1 LIPFRFSRGNED
13 KEPIFI
19 QLRRETHMNRN
30 ESLTSHRPPLRRKL
44 RRNALACAVAH
55 ALRHTAVMVTTAGI
69 AMHAAHAQDAD
80 AVKRYTIPA
89 GQLTASLNHFGRDAG
104 ILLSFSSQITN
115 SLQSKGLNGAYTVP
129 AALQVLLS
137 DTGLEAIRQPNG
149 GYTLRQLP
157 RTSAQEAVLPLVTV
171 TPGQENPSGPV
182 NGYLAKRTTTG
193 TKTDTPIM
201 EIPQSISVV
210 GRQQIQDLKAQTIQ
224 DSLGYTAGLMTGIS
238 AKNPL
243 FDDTLNIRGFEANPQ
258 LGSYYRDGMRYMTN
272 LYNGK
277 QEIYGLERVEVLK
290 GPSSILY
297 GSAAPGGVINT
308 VTKRPPSTPLH
319 EVNVEYGSYNRKQLS
334 ADIGGPL
341 DDEGVWSYRLTA
353 LERKSDTYMKYGR
366 DDRTYVAPALTWR
379 PSAATSL
386 TLLTS
391 YQKTDAIYP
400 PSLPVTGTLLPNPN
414 GQLDRNT
421 FLGEPNNNYFQTETS
436 TAGYLFEHAFSDTLK
451 LRNAVRYYKS
461 DLAMRY
467 TLITGDVDALT
478 KRRVPRSARGYNDDT
493 SMMTTDTNL
502 EKTFYTGPV
511 KHTALVGVDYTKSRY
526 DSDRRTGTL
535 PTIDIY
541 NPVYQTGAITTT
553 VNRVIRSRESKLG
566 GYLQDQIKIADKL
579 VVLLGGRYDHVNV
592 VTRSLLGVVSSADET
607 DIAFTG
613 RAGMVYL
620 ADNGVAP
627 FVSVSQSFEPTTGL
641 SRTGTRFEPSKGKQ
655 FELGLRYQPPGT
667 ETMYTASLFDL
678 TRTNVLSQDP
688 VDTSFQIQTGE
699 VRSRGLE
706 LEAKTSLDKY
716 VDVIGAYTYTDAVV
730 TRSTLPNE
738 TGERFYAPRNLF
750 SLWVDTKLGFID
762 LARWRVGAGLRY
774 VSDRPDK
781 PATGTRG
788 GSAYTLVDA
797 RIGYENGPWTYALN
811 ATNLTDEVYIPSM
824 CYTNV
829 CDYGAPRQVT
839 ATLSYRW

>member
-1 LIPFRFSRGNED
+1 MLMKPDDS
-13 KEPIFI
+13 PP
-19 QLRRETHMNRN
+19 LH
-30 ESLTSHRPPLRRKL
+30 TSPLRRRLQQKT
-44 RRNALACAVAH
+44 LAYGVAH
-55 ALRHTAVMVTTAGI
+55 ALRHTAVIATLGVATA
-69 AMHAAHAQDAD
+69 AAPLAAHAEDPETT
-80 AVKRYTIPA
+80 KRYAIPA
-89 GQLTASLNHFGRDAG
+89 GQLTASLNHFGLDAG

-115 SLQSKGLNGAYTVP
+115 GLQSKPLNGAFTVP
-129 AALQVLLS
+129 AALHILLT
-137 DTGLEAIRQPNG
+137 DTGLEAVRQSNG

-157 RTSAQEAVLPLVTV
+157 RSTSEASVLPAITV
-171 TPGQENPSGPV
+171 SAGMENASGPLT
-182 NGYLAKRTTTG
+182 GYLARRSVTA
-193 TKTDTPIM
+193 TKTDTPIL

-210 GRQQIQDLKAQTIQ
+210 GRQQMQDQKAQTIQ
-224 DSLGYTAGLMTGIS
+224 DALGYTAGVMTGIS

-277 QEIYGLERVEVLK
+277 QEVYGLERVEVLK

-297 GSAAPGGVINT
+297 GAAAPGGVINT
-308 VTKRPPSTPLH
+308 VTKRPLSTSLH
-319 EVNVEYGSYNRKQLS
+319 EINAEYGSYNRKQLS
-334 ADIGGPL
+334 ADFSGPL
-341 DDEGVWSYRLTA
+341 DDEGVWSYRLTG
-353 LERKSDTYMKYGR
+353 LQRTSDTYMRYGR
-366 DDRTYVAPALTWR
+366 DDRSYIAPALTWR
-379 PSAATSL
+379 PSADTSL
-386 TLLTS
+386 TLLSS
-391 YQKTDAIYP
+391 YQKTNAIYP
-400 PSLPVTGTLLPNPN
+400 PSLPVTGTLLTNRN
-414 GQLDRNT
+414 GQLDRDT
-421 FLGEPNNNYFQTETS
+421 FLGEPNNNRFQTETA
-436 TAGYLFEHAFSDTLK
+436 TVGYLFEHAFSDTLK

-461 DLAMRY
+461 DLALRY
-467 TLITGDVDALT
+467 TLVTGDVDAVT
-478 KRRVPRSARGYNDDT
+478 QRRVPRSARGYDDDT

-511 KHTALVGVDYTKSRY
+511 KHTALVGIDYTKSRY

-535 PTIDIY
+535 GTIDIY
-541 NPVYQTGAITTT
+541 NPVYQTGPITTA
-553 VNRVIRSRESKLG
+553 VNRQIRSRESKLG

-579 VVLLGGRYDHVNV
+579 VFLFGGRYDHVNV

-613 RAGMVYL
+613 RAGVVYL
-620 ADNGVAP
+620 ADGGLAP
-627 FVSVSQSFEPTTGL
+627 FASVSQSFEPTTGL
-641 SRTGTRFEPSKGKQ
+641 SRTGDRFQPSKGKQ
-655 FELGLRYQPPGT
+655 FEMGLRYQPPGT

-688 VDTSFQIQTGE
+688 VDPSFQVQTGE

-706 LEAKTSLDKY
+706 LEAKTSLGRF
-716 VDVIGAYTYTDAVV
+716 VEVIGAYTYTDAVV
-730 TRSTLPNE
+730 TRSNIPNE

-750 SLWVDTKLGFID
+750 SLWVDTRLGFMG
-762 LARWRVGAGLRY
+762 LAGWRVGTGLRY

-811 ATNLTDEVYIPSM
+811 ATNLTDQIYIPSM

-839 ATLSYRW
+839 ATLRYRW